1 MKKIK
6 LISLIS
12 VLSLIL
18 CACAGKAPAP
28 AATAAPA
35 ASSGFTS
42 VATDSPL
49 PPVSVSHSEASQTT
63 PTAAPTIVPGN
74 TVSEPQSSP
83 APAPADAPA
92 VTAAPDAGAASVQTA
107 APASVPTPAPT
118 PAPTIVPAPTPEP
131 TPVPTPEPTPVPTPE
146 PTPEPVQEISAAAQ
160 AYINSN
166 VPQSILDRRSGIR
179 NEMTQRYG
187 MIGRLLI
194 PSAGIDVALFDDRLG
209 SSAESKFQDITDDY
223 DSAAIFY
230 DGNANLIADHN
241 NQTFSVLGY
250 VSVGDTAYIVA
261 SDCIQIL
268 KCNIVTE
275 AHNYGA
281 GIVNDSGSAISAYSN
296 YLCYTCMEDWTHVR
310 AVGFLVSAQ
319 ENI

>member
-6 LISLIS
+6 LISLICA
-12 VLSLIL
+12 LSLIL

-49 PPVSVSHSEASQTT
+49 PPVNINHSEASLPA
-63 PTAAPTIVPGN
+63 PTAEPSAAPENP
-74 TVSEPQSSP
+74 VSEPQNNT
-83 APAPADAPA
+83 AP
-92 VTAAPDAGAASVQTA
+92 VSTA
-107 APASVPTPAPT
+107 APAATPVPVQTSAPVPTPAPT
-118 PAPTIVPAPTPEP
+118 PVPTPVPTPEPTPAPTPEP
-131 TPVPTPEPTPVPTPE
+131 TPVPTPEPTVET
-146 PTPEPVQEISAAAQ
+146 VKEITVAAET
-160 AYINSN
+160 YISSN

-179 NEMTQRYG
+179 SEMTQRYG
-187 MIGRLLI
+187 MLGRLII
-194 PSAGIDVALFDDRLG
+194 PSAGIDVAIFDDRLG
-209 SSAESKFQDITDDY
+209 SSADSKFQDITDDY

-241 NQTFSVLGY
+241 NQSFSVLGY

-268 KCNIVTE
+268 KCNLVTE

-281 GIVNDSGSAISAYSN
+281 GIVNDSGAAISAYSN